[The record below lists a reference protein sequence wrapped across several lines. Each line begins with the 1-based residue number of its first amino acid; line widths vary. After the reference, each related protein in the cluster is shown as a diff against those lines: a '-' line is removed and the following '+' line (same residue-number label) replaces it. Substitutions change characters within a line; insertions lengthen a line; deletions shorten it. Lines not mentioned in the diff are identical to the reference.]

1 MNNIIRFTAVLSL
14 LVLVIAAINTTNAS
28 ANPVINEAYAPK
40 FLYTMSAKSGTYSD
54 DRLTLN
60 DVPLVVYFAD
70 RPARIS
76 GQLSIQV
83 FQQGWGTGTGS
94 FKNDPPNGTL
104 SILGKDGNKNIVVEL
119 SDPNVD
125 VEEGKIS
132 FKVRV
137 LDGELP
143 SAFDHATLFIDAKAC
158 PDCIGL

>member
-1 MNNIIRFTAVLSL
+1 MKKIIRFTAALSL
-14 LVLVIAAINTTNAS
+14 LVLVIAGLNTASVS
-28 ANPVINEAYAPK
+28 ANPVINEANAPK

-54 DRLTLN
+54 GTLTLN

-94 FKNDPPNGTL
+94 FKNDPPNATL

-119 SDPNVD
+119 SDPSVNP
-125 VEEGKIS
+125 EEGKIS
-132 FKVRV
+132 FKASV

-143 SAFDHATLFIDAKAC
+143 ASFDHATLFIDAKAC